1 MRKQTLYTI
10 APHAPFLE
18 NLADNILDG
27 KILSGWDLS
36 KPFALSDIVILLP
49 TKRARLSLASI
60 FAQKLGG
67 GAMLPNI
74 TTFGDLTPQEAVFL
88 PPYDEEPLPKAI
100 SNIKRDLILAKLVQ
114 SWATNNPEQTSPQT
128 AEIIALANS
137 LAQLIDN
144 CHIENINHERLR
156 NITPDNLAKNW
167 QQTLDFLLIALNAWP
182 EILAQEKK
190 IDASLLKKIQI
201 ERQAKTAEQIFAD
214 RPVIAAG
221 STGSVLATAN
231 LLKAISKLK
240 RGVIILSGLDTSL
253 TKTAFASL
261 ADIKS
266 NPHGHSQYS
275 TAKLLN
281 HLGAKPDEVMELAKE
296 KNIRTNII
304 RHSLALSADTANWA
318 NEKKQYENE
327 ISLAF
332 KNISLISA
340 TTDQEQARAI
350 ALACLSGL
358 NEKQSIGIISPDR
371 NFARRITS
379 ELARFE
385 IKVDD
390 SAGTP
395 LFHTRAGRLI
405 RQILALAKSKFSG
418 VDLIG
423 FLRNQQS
430 CLGLNRAD
438 IAKTTDLLEYG
449 LLRSQRLN
457 SSIAGLRLALS
468 DNLSGNSKHVPLRL
482 DKNQGEKISDLLD
495 RLEQNFTPL
504 ISLFEDK
511 EFSVFKFADILSEL
525 IFAIIKTDQDN
536 ADINIK
542 DDMKLMLNWLD
553 DLKNE
558 QAETIDLKLNSSDIE
573 ASLKGLMGELS
584 YRASASYDSD
594 IAIWGLLEARLQ
606 NPDLMILAGLN
617 ETIWPKIA
625 DPGPWLSRNM
635 AIEAG
640 LEPPEKRIGQAAHD
654 FEMAMGN
661 KHIII
666 AHSKNIGT
674 SAAQPSRYL
683 QRLVAFIGEEE
694 IAKCQQRGN
703 IWLEQ
708 AHAIDFC
715 ANSKPATRPAPNPKQ
730 SLRPKSLSVTEI
742 ETLVRSPYD
751 IYAKYVLKLKPLD
764 AIGQEPDARDKGNII
779 HAIFEQFIKEK
790 IEVNAPDALAALMN
804 IAKKHFSILSSNPSL
819 ETLWLS
825 RFNIIAKEFIKF
837 ECERDA
843 NILTRHAEIYGEW
856 KLPATDLIF
865 TLRGK
870 ADRIDITKDNS
881 IEILDYKTG
890 AVPDVKDMKQFLA
903 PQMLLEAAMAREGV
917 FANIEPKSISAL
929 KYIKLAFG
937 PDAFKIT
944 DFAIEKESDLE
955 KAIDEIIR
963 RLSMQVQHYLLS
975 DDKPMS
981 ARIFPSAT
989 QKFIGNYDHLART
1002 GEWSSIDILE
1012 EE

>member
-1 MRKQTLYTI
+1 MRKQTLYSI
-10 APHAPFLE
+10 APHTPFLE

-27 KILSGWDLS
+27 SILSGWDLS

-88 PPYDEEPLPKAI
+88 PPYDEKPLPKAI

-114 SWATNNPEQTSPQT
+114 SWATNNPEQTPLQT
-128 AEIIALANS
+128 AEIIALASS
-137 LAQLIDN
+137 LALLIDDL
-144 CHIENINHERLR
+144 HIENVSHEKLR
-156 NITPDNLAKNW
+156 NITPDNLAENW
-167 QQTLDFLLIALNAWP
+167 QQTLDFLLIALQAWP

-201 ERQAKTAEQIFAD
+201 EHQAKSAEQIFTD

-240 RGVIILSGLDTSL
+240 RGVIVLPGLNTSL
-253 TKTAFASL
+253 TKTVFASL

-275 TAKLLN
+275 LAKLLN
-281 HLGAKPDEVMELAKE
+281 HLGAKPEEVVELANKE
-296 KNIRTNII
+296 NIRTNII

-318 NEKKQYENE
+318 NEKQQFKNE

-332 KNISLISA
+332 EKVSLISA

-350 ALACLSGL
+350 ALACLNGL
-358 NEKQSIGIISPDR
+358 NKKQSIGIISPDR
-371 NFARRITS
+371 NFARRIAS
-379 ELARFE
+379 ELARFD

-395 LFHTRAGRLI
+395 LFYTRAGRLI
-405 RQILALAKSKFSG
+405 RQILALAKNKFFS
-418 VDLIG
+418 VDLIA
-423 FLRNQQS
+423 FLRNQQT

-438 IAKTTDLLEYG
+438 IAKSTDLLEYG

-457 SSIAGLRLALS
+457 SGIEGLRLALNN
-468 DNLSGNSKHVPLRL
+468 NLNSKNKYVPLRL

-495 RLEQNFTPL
+495 RLEKIFMPL
-504 ISLFEDK
+504 TSLFEDK
-511 EFSVFKFADILSEL
+511 DFSIFKFADILAEL
-525 IFAIIKTDQDN
+525 IFAIIKTDQDGV
-536 ADINIK
+536 DINIK
-542 DDMKLMLNWLD
+542 DDMKLALDWLA

-558 QAETIDLKLNSSDIE
+558 QGENINIKLNSSDIE
-573 ASLKGLMGELS
+573 ASLKGLMGGLS

-661 KHIII
+661 KHVII

-674 SAAQPSRYL
+674 STAQASRLL
-683 QRLVAFIGEEE
+683 QRLNAFIGEEE
-694 IAKCQQRGN
+694 MLKCKQRGD

-708 AHAIDFC
+708 AQAIDFC
-715 ANSKPATRPAPNPKQ
+715 ANPKPAIRPVPNPKQ

-790 IEVNAPDALAALMN
+790 IDVKAPDALANLMN
-804 IAKKHFSILSSNPSL
+804 IAKEHFSILSSNSSL

-837 ECERDA
+837 ECVRDA
-843 NILTRHAEIYGEW
+843 NILARYAEIYGEW
-856 KLPATDLIF
+856 ELPATDPIF
-865 TLRGK
+865 ILRGK
-870 ADRIDITKDNS
+870 ADRIDITNDNN

-929 KYIKLAFG
+929 KYIKFAFG

-944 DFAIEKESDLE
+944 DFAIEKEIDLE
-955 KAIDEIIR
+955 KAIDEIVK
-963 RLSMQVQHYLLS
+963 RLSMQVRHYLLS

-1012 EE
+1012 DE